1 MARMTKKPLQ
11 IYLEPAQDK
20 ALRILA
26 ERRGTSI
33 GALIRQ
39 GVQRYL
45 EEEIPVEEDPALGI
59 VALGGSGISDL
70 SAEHDRYVIAA
81 EREANR

>member
-1 MARMTKKPLQ
+1 MARLTKKPIQ

-33 GALIRQ
+33 AALIRR
-39 GVQRYL
+39 GVDRFL
-45 EEEIPVEEDPALGI
+45 GEEVPVDEDPALGI
-59 VALGGSGISDL
+59 VALGSSGIGELSTNHDL
-70 SAEHDRYVIAA
+70 YLVRGEKQ
-81 EREANR
+81 NN

>member
-1 MARMTKKPLQ
+1 MARLTKKPIQ

-20 ALRILA
+20 ALRVLA

-45 EEEIPVEEDPALGI
+45 EEEVPVEEDPAMGI
-59 VALGGSGISDL
+59 LALGSSGRGDL
-70 SAEHDRYVIAA
+70 SRDHDTYLIGS
-81 EREANR
+81 ERQSNR